1 MKRFESPAKVAA
13 ATAPSPHRSVPSS
26 NDSRQGDSSDSIDD
40 DLMYRLQGGDRLA
53 FDRLVERHQNALAGF
68 FFRHLRDWQL
78 AEDLTQETLIRVHS
92 TAWDYLPRGCFKGWM
107 FRIARNLMIDST
119 RRRSHDALVNAA
131 RTQRPR
137 DDDSEDVL
145 SRLAGDFVLPEDK
158 ADQNEFARIVGELLQ
173 KIPEEQRLTFMMHH
187 YSGLSLPEVADA
199 MEANLPTTKSRLRL
213 AREKLRELLAEQGI
227 LDPNQQND
235 VSSRDIE

>member
-1 MKRFESPAKVAA
+1 MKQTESLTKSASTMTP
-13 ATAPSPHRSVPSS
+13 PSIVLPTIESEQDESS
-26 NDSRQGDSSDSIDD
+26 GKIDD

-53 FDRLVERHQNALAGF
+53 FERIVERHQRPLSAF
-68 FFRHLRDWQL
+68 FYRHLRDWQL

-145 SRLAGDFVLPEDK
+145 ERLAGDFVLPEDK
-158 ADQNEFARIVGELLQ
+158 ADQNEFAKIVLGMLQ

-213 AREKLRELLAEQGI
+213 AREKLRELLSERGI
-227 LDPNQQND
+227 LDPNQPESF
-235 VSSRDIE
+235 SSKDQE

>member
-1 MKRFESPAKVAA
+1 MKRAESPTKSAA
-13 ATAPSPHRSVPSS
+13 ATIPSPHRLASSS
-26 NDSRQGDSSDSIDD
+26 NDSGLGDVSDTIDD
-40 DLMYRLQGGDRLA
+40 DLMYQLQGGDRLA
-53 FDRLVERHQNALAGF
+53 FERLVERHQGSLSGF

-131 RTQRPR
+131 RTQRP
-137 DDDSEDVL
+137 SEDDAEGVL
-145 SRLAGDFVLPEDK
+145 ERLAGDFVLPEEK
-158 ADQNEFARIVGELLQ
+158 ADQNEFAKIVGDLLK

-213 AREKLRELLAEQGI
+213 AREKLRELLAERGI
-227 LDPNQQND
+227 LDP
-235 VSSRDIE
+235 SRPDEISTRDQE